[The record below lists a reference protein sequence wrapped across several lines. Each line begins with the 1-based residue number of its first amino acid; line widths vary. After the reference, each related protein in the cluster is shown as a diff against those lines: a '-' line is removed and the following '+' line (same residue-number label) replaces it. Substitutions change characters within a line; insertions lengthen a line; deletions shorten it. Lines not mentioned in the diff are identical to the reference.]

1 MKKTKQ
7 FGFYLRN
14 DLRERLEKRTRYGIT
29 LAHLIN
35 RAIEFQLKRDEES
48 EKNQKINEALYGPVN
63 PPEDLADCVRELVK

>member
-14 DLRERLEKRTRYGIT
+14 DLRERLEKRTKFGIT

-35 RAIEFQLKRDEES
+35 RAIEFQLDRDEAT
-48 EKNQKINEALYGPVN
+48 EKNIKANEALYGPVN
-63 PPEDLADCVRELVK
+63 PPEDLGEMVKEFVK